1 MNSLRDHF
9 LTLLT
14 RIQPKEDRVSLA
26 VELPTKVRD
35 FLKEC
40 DKIITVE
47 PHTRLAGSYARDTAV
62 KQIKDVDIL
71 LFVDPKYKDKE
82 DSAKATIN
90 LLVNALDG
98 LPKALGDENGKV
110 DAELS
115 LKRQRRSVLV
125 HVTIDEKDFDMD
137 IVPSIYEGDSP
148 VPLEV
153 PDRDLSKW
161 ISSNPLGYS
170 QALSDLNQDQQGKI
184 VPLNKMFKHWRDV
197 RMKYRRPKS
206 YWLECMV
213 YKHADAKKLKI
224 DNSSYGELFHSLLVS
239 VYEDYVGTFE
249 KDGAVPLVKDPMLG
263 NNVAKFWTRAEFET
277 FMRRIEESKNWAAK
291 ALETEDEA
299 TAIELWQKVFNE
311 DEGEEYFPTT
321 VDEVLKSILTR
332 GPIFVSRTGNISGQK
347 PLSEKALESPKHR
360 YFGG

>member
-9 LTLLT
+9 LTFLI
-14 RIQPKEDRVSLA
+14 RIQPKEDRASLA

-35 FLKEC
+35 FLKES
-40 DKIITVE
+40 DKIVTVE
-47 PHTRLAGSYARDTAV
+47 PHTRLSGSYARETAV

-71 LFVDPKYKDKE
+71 LFVDPKYKEKK
-82 DSAKATIN
+82 DSAKAAIN

-125 HVTIDEKDFDMD
+125 HVTVDSEEFDMD
-137 IVPSIYEGDSP
+137 IVPAIYEGGKPEPID
-148 VPLEV
+148 V

-161 ISSNPLGYS
+161 ISSNPLGYNE
-170 QALSDLNQDQQGKI
+170 ALSKLNQDQKGKI
-184 VPLNKMFKHWRDV
+184 VPLIKMFKHWRDV
-197 RMKYRRPKS
+197 RMKYCRPKS
-206 YWLECMV
+206 YWQECMV

-224 DNSSYGELFHSLLVS
+224 EDSSYGELFHSLLIS
-239 VYEDYVGTFE
+239 IYDDYIGTFE
-249 KDGAVPLVKDPMLG
+249 KDGAVPVVKDPMLG

-277 FMRRIEESKNWAAK
+277 FMRRMEESKNWAAR

-299 TAIELWQKVFNE
+299 KAIELWQKVFNE
-311 DEGEEYFPTT
+311 DGGEEYFPTT
-321 VDEVLKSILTR
+321 VDEALKSVLARET
-332 GPIFVSRTGNISGQK
+332 IFISQTGKISGQK
-347 PLSEKALESPKHR
+347 PVSEKVWESPKHR
-360 YFGG
+360 YFGK